1 MLYIYQVFY
10 IDLKHKG
17 FTYLPYDVEIILKQ
31 TFVTKLS
38 VNKLNVLINRRNQ
51 LNKFLTGLSR

>member
-31 TFVTKLS
+31 TFVNKLS
-38 VNKLNVLINRRNQ
+38 INQ
-51 LNKFLTGLSR
+51 FLTGISR

>member
-17 FTYLPYDVEIILKQ
+17 FTNLPYDVEVILKQ

-38 VNKLNVLINRRNQ
+38 INKLNVSNIST
-51 LNKFLTGLSR
+51 KSIE